1 MGKLKGVA
9 DTLYIP
15 LTARINISKRFPDF
29 FYDEKALELEKE
41 LPDDSIERNSGE
53 YFYMASVCRYKVTD
67 DMIRK
72 FIKSHDRCNIIN
84 LGAGLETAYYRI
96 KPAKALF
103 YEMDLPEVIDI
114 RRRCL
119 GEKDNDIFI
128 AGDLFDISWADTI
141 DRTLPSMVVVSG
153 VFQYFE
159 KEQVKQ
165 IIGRITEAFE
175 NVEIVFDAMSSKAIN
190 YANKYVRRTGNRS
203 AAMHFF
209 TDDPRELARE
219 CNVEFVEALPFF
231 TEARRKLGRKLKVFT
246 RIAMKVVDEG
256 GRKGYIIRFASQRSG
271 ER

>member
-29 FYDEKALELEKE
+29 FYDEKALEL
-41 LPDDSIERNSGE
+41 
-53 YFYMASVCRYKVTD
+53 
-67 DMIRK
+67 
-72 FIKSHDRCNIIN
+72 
-84 LGAGLETAYYRI
+84 
-96 KPAKALF
+96 
-103 YEMDLPEVIDI
+103 
-114 RRRCL
+114 
-119 GEKDNDIFI
+119 
-128 AGDLFDISWADTI
+128 
-141 DRTLPSMVVVSG
+141 
-153 VFQYFE
+153 E

-190 YANKYVRRTGNRS
+190 YANKYVRRTGSRS

-219 CNVEFVEALPFF
+219 CNVEFVEALPFI

-256 GRKGYIIRFASQRSG
+256 GRKGYIIRFASQRRNQNLQMNPKLIKSCT
-271 ER
+271 

>member
-1 MGKLKGVA
+1 MGKLKGVV

-103 YEMDLPEVIDI
+103 YEMDLPEVI
-114 RRRCL
+114 
-119 GEKDNDIFI
+119 
-128 AGDLFDISWADTI
+128 
-141 DRTLPSMVVVSG
+141 
-153 VFQYFE
+153 
-159 KEQVKQ
+159 
-165 IIGRITEAFE
+165 
-175 NVEIVFDAMSSKAIN
+175 
-190 YANKYVRRTGNRS
+190 
-203 AAMHFF
+203 
-209 TDDPRELARE
+209 
-219 CNVEFVEALPFF
+219 NVEFVEALPFF

-256 GRKGYIIRFASQRSG
+256 GRKGFIIRFASQRSG
-271 ER
+271 DFFYCACYNKVRIIIIGIF